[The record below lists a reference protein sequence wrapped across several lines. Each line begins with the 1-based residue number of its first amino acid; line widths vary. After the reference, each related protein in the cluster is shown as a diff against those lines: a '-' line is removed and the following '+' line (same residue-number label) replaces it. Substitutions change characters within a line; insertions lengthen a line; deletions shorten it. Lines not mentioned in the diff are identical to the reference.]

1 MLWFEQQGVM
11 NGLAEDS
18 HLNRSVSAQDGV
30 FAFPGSPSALSG
42 VTRMQ
47 REKVPMFWVNFV
59 DADILSSL

>member
-18 HLNRSVSAQDGV
+18 RLNRSVSAQDRV
-30 FAFPGSPSALSG
+30 FAFPGSRSAHSG

-47 REKVPMFWVNFV
+47 REKAPMFWVNFV